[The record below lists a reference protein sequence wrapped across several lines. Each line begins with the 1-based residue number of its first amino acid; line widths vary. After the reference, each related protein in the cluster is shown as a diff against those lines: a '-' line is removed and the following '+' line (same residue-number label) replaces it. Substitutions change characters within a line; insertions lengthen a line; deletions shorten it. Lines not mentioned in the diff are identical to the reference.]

1 MVLANLPLTD
11 DGALPRLDGME
22 GKVERNRLTEAEA
35 QETIK
40 AARVAERVKA
50 TIWRQWLG
58 GDPGA
63 RFAVWNLRQRLIAEG
78 RV

>member
-1 MVLANLPLTD
+1 
-11 DGALPRLDGME
+11 ME
-22 GKVERNRLTEAEA
+22 RHRLTEAEA

-40 AARVAERVKA
+40 AARIAERVKA
-50 TIWRQWLG
+50 AIWRQWLC